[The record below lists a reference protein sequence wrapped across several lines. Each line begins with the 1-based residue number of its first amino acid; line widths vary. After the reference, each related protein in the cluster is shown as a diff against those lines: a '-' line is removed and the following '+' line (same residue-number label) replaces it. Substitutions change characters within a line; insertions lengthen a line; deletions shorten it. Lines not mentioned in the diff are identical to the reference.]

1 MDVSELIERYP
12 RLFHLAEAGSAPAIS
27 EHGLRPAKEIVST
40 SALAPD
46 EQAAILSRPRPR
58 ALTIE
63 HPVLGRATL
72 RDQTP
77 LRAHILDKVLTDMTA
92 RQWLSALNERVFFW
106 LHSQRLDQL
115 LNARR
120 NRGRPHDILVIDTAS
135 MVSAHDR
142 RIRLSA
148 INSGSTLYPNAP
160 ERGTRTFQTIEDYP
174 FAERIRSRTPRAVV
188 VELAVSGGVRDI
200 SSHVIDVYRRVA

>member
-1 MDVSELIERYP
+1 VDVNELIERYP
-12 RLFHLAEAGSAPAIS
+12 RLFPLAEAGAATAIS
-27 EHGLRPAKEIVST
+27 EHGLLQAQEIVST
-40 SALAPD
+40 SALNPD
-46 EQAAILSRPRPR
+46 EQAAILSRPRSR
-58 ALTIE
+58 AVTIE

-106 LHSQRLDQL
+106 LHPQRLDQL

-142 RIRLSA
+142 RVRLSA
-148 INSGSTLYPNAP
+148 INSGSALYPNAP

-174 FAERIRSRTPRAVV
+174 FAERIRCRPPEAAV

-200 SSHVIDVYRRVA
+200 SSHVVDVYRRVA